1 MAGHWTSQGDQA
13 GIPTVAQWEKIGAAF
28 GNFSAELDDEV
39 RRVVW
44 VEYED
49 AGGAAEYERF
59 RAGALLAD
67 DATNPGPQ
75 AMALGRANRAATITS
90 YVCACPTPDAPTTP
104 AVIVDPFGGTGT
116 VAGVAKTLGRFGIS
130 NDLSESYNRLAIW
143 RITQSGH
150 FTKTEQRAWAD
161 RQGSLL

>member
-1 MAGHWTSQGDQA
+1 MVEKALDAEGRTTNGPKSLARRTEAGGTNAA
-13 GIPTVAQWEKIGAAF
+13 GR
-28 GNFSAELDDEV
+28 EV
-39 RRVVW
+39 RM
-44 VEYED
+44 VES
-49 AGGAAEYERF
+49 
-59 RAGALLAD
+59 
-67 DATNPGPQ
+67 
-75 AMALGRANRAATITS
+75 ATIDG

-104 AVIVDPFGGTGT
+104 SLIVDPFGGTGT

-161 RQGSLL
+161 RQGSLI